1 MVEYIRGLLKTH
13 KNFLTN
19 NQKEIENKQIDNAQ
33 KIIKIIDLLNN
44 VQKKQRNREIK
55 LEKYQNLQTAEQ
67 RTRSK
72 KSTNAKIMQR
82 MSWSRDWIVAVV
94 PTPSDFLLLL
104 CRLSPAGVR
113 PIVRFSL
120 PASSPLVAREL
131 CSEPVT
137 RDGDKGKVFC
147 VNEQ

>member
-1 MVEYIRGLLKTH
+1 MLKR
-13 KNFLTN
+13 N
-19 NQKEIENKQIDNAQ
+19 KET
-33 KIIKIIDLLNN
+33 
-44 VQKKQRNREIK
+44 KKQRNRETK

-82 MSWSRDWIVAVV
+82 MSWLRDWIVAVV

-104 CRLSPAGVR
+104 CRLSLDGVL

-120 PASSPLVAREL
+120 PASSPLVTREL
-131 CSEPVT
+131 
-137 RDGDKGKVFC
+137 
-147 VNEQ
+147 